1 MGDIDVEIH
10 WYRFFYYKHLQPYKL
25 GAGEEPAIVAL
36 KNKGVDMLDKKG
48 KVIEVNEE
56 NVAEIAR
63 KEMEL
68 EKSGKDPE
76 KELFEPEIVNMSD
89 EEIQEEEN
97 TRLLEAEENTLS
109 DEDKVKRTELI
120 KAKEESKEKTDE
132 ELISADPKDL
142 SEDEK
147 TKRTTIIEAEE
158 TESKR
163 LIDAKEEDLNDED
176 KEKRKTVVLKAETKK
191 KEELDVKV
199 ETYAGEKKISNDD
212 ARKVLESAG
221 KIIEKYSGDS
231 EKIAIANLG
240 LQQLV
245 SKKDEEILAVKQE
258 ANQPKR
264 PQSAREWEVGIKD
277 KGLTRTDGKWVG
289 WETDVEDYRAK
300 NEAETEGMDDEQ
312 VLKIVAKEIHL
323 RSDAHFK
330 EQSLKAKTDADEKRI
345 KLVDAI
351 PEKDK
356 QYTDDVR
363 GLLKTVPDRIILS
376 ENYSVEHSLRWA
388 RGGYFTPDKITEL
401 EKAAELKGFERG
413 QASKKIISGPIG
425 DGSPPKS
432 KGTITWTEKE
442 KEAAFDMF
450 PNVEDEK
457 ERFKL
462 WKEVKDSREK
472 NKKKKEK

>member
-1 MGDIDVEIH
+1 
-10 WYRFFYYKHLQPYKL
+10 
-25 GAGEEPAIVAL
+25 
-36 KNKGVDMLDKKG
+36 MLDKEG
-48 KVIEVNEE
+48 KVVEVTDE
-56 NVAEIAR
+56 NAAEIAR
-63 KEMEL
+63 RESEL
-68 EKSGKDPE
+68 EKEGKDPE
-76 KELFEPEIVNMSD
+76 KELFEPEAVVKKSD

-97 TRLLEAEENTLS
+97 TRLLEAKEEDL
-109 DEDKVKRTELI
+109 DDKGKEKRAELI
-120 KAKEESKEKTDE
+120 KAKEDEPKEKTDE

-142 SEDEK
+142 NDEEK
-147 TKRTTIIEAEE
+147 TKQTTLIEAEE

-163 LIDAKEEDLNDED
+163 LLEAKEEDLKPEEI
-176 KEKRKTVVLKAETKK
+176 EKKKVVLLKVETKK
-191 KEELDVKV
+191 KEEFDTKI

-231 EKIAIANLG
+231 EQIAIANLG

-264 PQSAREWEVGIKD
+264 PQSAREWEIGIKD

-289 WETDVEDYRAK
+289 WETVVEDYRKA
-300 NEAETEGMDDEQ
+300 NEKETEGMEEEQ
-312 VLKIVAKEIHL
+312 ILAIVAKEIYL
-323 RSDAHFK
+323 RQDAYFK

-356 QYTDDVR
+356 QYTDDIR

-388 RGGYFTPDKITEL
+388 RGGHFTPDKIAEL
-401 EKAAELKGFERG
+401 EKTAELKGFERG
-413 QASKKIISGPIG
+413 QASKKIISGPVG
-425 DGSPPKS
+425 DGKPPKS
-432 KGTITWTEKE
+432 KATITWSEREKDE
-442 KEAAFDMF
+442 SYDMF

-462 WKEVKDSREK
+462 WKEVDDSRKK
-472 NKKKKEK
+472 NKKK